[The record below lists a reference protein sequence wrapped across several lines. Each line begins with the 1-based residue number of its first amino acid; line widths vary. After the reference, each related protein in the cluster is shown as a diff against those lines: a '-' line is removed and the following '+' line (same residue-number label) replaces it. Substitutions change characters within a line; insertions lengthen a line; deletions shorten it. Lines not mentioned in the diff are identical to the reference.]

1 MSGKVLRTLV
11 LGGLLSA
18 GVCVAAMPAR
28 AAQTYDCCECKP
40 DPANPNQT
48 VCACGRSLGAPYQC
62 STCLRLCGYA

>member
-40 DPANPNQT
+40 DPANPNHDG
-48 VCACGRSLGAPYQC
+48 VCLW
-62 STCLRLCGYA
+62 